1 MNGVS
6 KAARIGQIAMG
17 FVYLIA
23 GAIKVWEPVLFYW
36 ESIPYMQILGI
47 GRDNWESVTAAA
59 KVTTV
64 LGPIEFT
71 LGLALMLNWRPH
83 ISLPVAAVLMALF
96 SGLMI
101 KAWHMGASIDCGCFG
116 ALVERSPGEAAVED
130 VVMLVILAFSWWGML
145 RGGVKPQMAAGAR
158 VYGNA
163 QMATGANWWGI
174 GGMPA
179 LRQTNGVVLGALAV
193 SLIVWGGRFLPEMER
208 IQLSDLKAGVRLT
221 GLNLKGVE
229 IDLLEGEYLLEVFS
243 PTCGHCMDAVP
254 KINGMADDPDLPR
267 VIALTSFP
275 QDSPQ
280 LAEFKE
286 RLQPHFD
293 IATISQTD
301 YYRLTF
307 GHGYPRLAYIK
318 DGEVVSV
325 WERDFMP
332 TASRL
337 KEITGP

>member
-1 MNGVS
+1 MDGVS
-6 KAARIGQIAMG
+6 KAARICQVAMG
-17 FVYLIA
+17 IVYIIA

-64 LGPIEFT
+64 LGPIEFA
-71 LGLALMLNWRPH
+71 LGLALLLNWRPH

-96 SGLMI
+96 TGLMI

-116 ALVERSPGEAAVED
+116 ALVERSPGEAAIED
-130 VVMLVILAFSWWGML
+130 VVMLVILVYSWWGMR
-145 RGGVKPQMAAGAR
+145 RGD
-158 VYGNA
+158 GNA
-163 QMATGANWWGI
+163 QIVAGANWWGI

-193 SLIVWGGRFLPEMER
+193 CVLVWGGRFLPEMER
-208 IQLSDLKAGVRLT
+208 TQLSDLKAGVRLT
-221 GLNLKGVE
+221 GLNPKGLE

-254 KINGMADDPDLPR
+254 KLNGMADDPDLPR

-286 RLQPHFD
+286 RLQPNFD

-307 GHGYPRLAYIK
+307 GHGYPRLAYVK
-318 DGEVVSV
+318 EGVVVSV

-332 TASRL
+332 TISQL
-337 KEITGP
+337 KEKTGVSN